1 MSYIPPHKRHSK
13 DPVRPSP
20 FPESLVTKL
29 KKNNDFK
36 SSFAKSKVITYSR
49 DSISKW
55 LIVSSNGIEDEVP
68 PSVKLVP
75 VSSDSSECSRYGET
89 SLVLINTSL
98 HKAEESEEE
107 EKSRWML
114 VAEKVENDILFA
126 YEQAK
131 KGMEDYHLSDNGKL
145 RLVARFGKLIFYR
158 RQAGHVTEY
167 SQENMNMIFS
177 TDVPTYFIQNIKSK
191 AISSHEFCIGVE
203 KEVYV
208 VQISHNTRPYVTIRC
223 KCTVKEDGSLSMYK
237 ASVEL
242 FAEMNP
248 LRHLVVDVSCI
259 DKNLD
264 MRLMV
269 AGKRK
274 IMNLTEKETH
284 NIQGL
289 LDSVTVDSKE
299 GLKWLLGKPSS
310 LNGYKILEVCHVRA
324 TTYKNRTLRLRV
336 READRFN
343 ERFRTRE
350 VERGVT
356 LILQDINTK
365 LQEQNIERD
374 CVLKK
379 LRDALG
385 TIWDFLHCD
394 ASLTS

>member
-145 RLVARFGKLIFYR
+145 RLVARFVKLIF
-158 RQAGHVTEY
+158 
-167 SQENMNMIFS
+167 
-177 TDVPTYFIQNIKSK
+177 
-191 AISSHEFCIGVE
+191 
-203 KEVYV
+203 
-208 VQISHNTRPYVTIRC
+208 
-223 KCTVKEDGSLSMYK
+223 L
-237 ASVEL
+237 
-242 FAEMNP
+242 
-248 LRHLVVDVSCI
+248 
-259 DKNLD
+259 
-264 MRLMV
+264 
-269 AGKRK
+269 
-274 IMNLTEKETH
+274 
-284 NIQGL
+284 
-289 LDSVTVDSKE
+289 
-299 GLKWLLGKPSS
+299 
-310 LNGYKILEVCHVRA
+310 
-324 TTYKNRTLRLRV
+324 
-336 READRFN
+336 
-343 ERFRTRE
+343 
-350 VERGVT
+350 
-356 LILQDINTK
+356 
-365 LQEQNIERD
+365 
-374 CVLKK
+374 
-379 LRDALG
+379 
-385 TIWDFLHCD
+385 
-394 ASLTS
+394 